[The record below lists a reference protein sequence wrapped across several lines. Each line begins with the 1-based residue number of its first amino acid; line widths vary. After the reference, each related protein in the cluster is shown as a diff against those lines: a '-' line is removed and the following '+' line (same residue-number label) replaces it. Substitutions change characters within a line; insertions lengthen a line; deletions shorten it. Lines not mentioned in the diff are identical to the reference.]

1 MSTTSSRP
9 PRHPSQWLSGVIGLL
24 YAILGIAGLASLASV
39 PFAGPE
45 GIQVTGFRVN
55 GAQGVV
61 ALAIAAGGLLAFT
74 RLALAARYGWILAV
88 VSFGLALYG
97 TLVDQSSSANV
108 LAFDQSDV
116 GRHVIT
122 GVLGLLIALWP
133 ATSPATAGAEPG
145 SRR

>member
-1 MSTTSSRP
+1 MTTTSSST
-9 PRHPSQWLSGVIGLL
+9 PRHPSQWLSGIIG
-24 YAILGIAGLASLASV
+24 AIYLVFGIAGLVSIASV
-39 PFAGPE
+39 PFAGPD
-45 GIQVTGFRVN
+45 GIQVAGFRVN
-55 GAQGVV
+55 GAQGIV
-61 ALAIAAGGLLAFT
+61 ALLIAAGGLLAFT
-74 RLALAARYGWILAV
+74 RLALAARYGWALVV

-122 GVLGLLIALWP
+122 GVIALLIALWP
-133 ATSPATAGAEPG
+133 ATNPATAGAEPG